1 MIKRDNIQKIDIID
15 MNNSIVRSLSLIEIL
30 EGEKFEIDI
39 SKLTNGLYVLQLQFQ
54 NQVFSKQL
62 LIHR

>member
-1 MIKRDNIQKIDIID
+1 LIKRDNIQKIDIID

>member
-1 MIKRDNIQKIDIID
+1 